1 MSRVSCICKKNY
13 EKLANKYPNNPDY
26 RHTFFF
32 FRSKLKHLCKYEEK
46 KYRNKVLSEL
56 QAASDKN
63 PKAFWDILNK
73 MNRQNN
79 SCNAYDEILPQD
91 EFINFNK

>member
-1 MSRVSCICKKNY
+1 MAFKIPS
-13 EKLANKYPNNPDY
+13 

-63 PKAFWDILNK
+63 AKAFWDILNK
-73 MNRQNN
+73 YN
-79 SCNAYDEILPQD
+79 SL
-91 EFINFNK
+91 FMKF